1 MELKELDTGIFG
13 GRYPLLVAGP
23 CSAESR
29 GQMLATAEALAA
41 QGVGVF
47 RAGVW
52 KPRTK
57 PGGFEG
63 VGSEALGWLS
73 EVKQRTGMR
82 VATEVAMPQHVEEAL
97 RAGVDLLWI
106 GARTTTSPFAVQELA
121 EALRGADVP
130 VLVKNPATPDL
141 ELWIG
146 ALERLYGVGIKRL
159 GAIHRGFGAYGDKR
173 YRNAP
178 LWHLPLELKRRYPHL
193 TLFCDPSHIGGR
205 SDRVA
210 PLAQQAMDLHFDG
223 LFIEAHCHPS
233 KALSDS
239 AQQLT
244 PDELATLLKSLV
256 VRRNSSV
263 NGELE
268 VWRQQ
273 IDEIDEQVMELLARR
288 MRISQ
293 QIGVHKSRLGMP
305 VFQPDRYRAI
315 LERRNRTAVE
325 LGLSPAFV
333 DTLMRAIHEESV
345 RIQLEIPHT
354 APENH

>member
-1 MELKELDTGIFG
+1 MELNELDTDLFG

-63 VGSEALGWLS
+63 VGPEALEWLS
-73 EVKQRTGMR
+73 EVKRRTGMR

-106 GARTTTSPFAVQELA
+106 GARTATSPFAVQELA

-130 VLVKNPATPDL
+130 VLVKNPVNPDL

-146 ALERLYGVGIKRL
+146 ALERFYGVGIKRL
-159 GAIHRGFGAYGDKR
+159 GAIHRGFGAYGEKR

-178 LWHLPLELKRRYPHL
+178 LWHLPIELKRRYPHL

-223 LFIEAHCHPS
+223 LFIEAHCNPS
-233 KALSDS
+233 EALSDS

-244 PDELATLLKSLV
+244 PGELAMLMKSLV
-256 VRRNSSV
+256 VRRNSSA
-263 NGELE
+263 NGELA

-293 QIGVHKSRLGMP
+293 QIGAHKNRLGMP

-315 LERRNRTAVE
+315 LERRNRMAVE
-325 LGLSPAFV
+325 LGLSPVFA

-345 RIQLEIPHT
+345 RIQLEIPH
-354 APENH
+354 EE

>member
-1 MELKELDTGIFG
+1 MELNELDTGIFG
-13 GRYPLLVAGP
+13 GRYPMLVAGP

-29 GQMLATAEALAA
+29 GQVLATAEALAA
-41 QGVGVF
+41 QGVGMF

-63 VGSEALGWLS
+63 VGSKALAWLS

-106 GARTTTSPFAVQELA
+106 GARTATSPFAVQELA

-130 VLVKNPATPDL
+130 VLVKNPANPDL

-146 ALERLYGVGIKRL
+146 ALERLYGVGLRRL
-159 GAIHRGFGAYGDKR
+159 GAIHRGFGAYGDNR

-178 LWHLPLELKRRYPHL
+178 LWNLPIELKRRYPRL

-205 SDRVA
+205 SERVA
-210 PLAQQAMDLHFDG
+210 PLARQAMALHFDG
-223 LFIEAHCHPS
+223 LFIEAHCTPAE
-233 KALSDS
+233 ALSDS

-244 PDELATLLKSLV
+244 PDELAMLMHSLV
-256 VRRNSSV
+256 VRRNRSA
-263 NGELE
+263 NGELD

-273 IDEIDEQVMELLARR
+273 IDEIDEQMLELLARR

-293 QIGVHKSRLGMP
+293 QIGTHKSRLGMP
-305 VFQPDRYRAI
+305 VFQPDRYRAL
-315 LERRNRTAVE
+315 LERRTRTAVG
-325 LGLSPAFV
+325 LGLSPLFI

-345 RIQLEIPHT
+345 RIQLEIPH
-354 APENH
+354 EE

>member
-1 MELKELDTGIFG
+1 MELDELEISAFDN
-13 GRYPLLVAGP
+13 RYPMLVAGP

-29 GQMLATAEALAA
+29 EQMLATAGALAT
-41 QGVGVF
+41 QGVRFF

-63 VGSEALGWLS
+63 VGSEALEWLA
-73 EVKQRTGMR
+73 EVKRRTGMR

-97 RAGVDLLWI
+97 HAGVDLLWI
-106 GARTTTSPFAVQELA
+106 GARTATSPFAVQELA
-121 EALRGADVP
+121 EALRGVDVP
-130 VLVKNPATPDL
+130 VLVKNPVNPDL

-146 ALERLYGVGIKRL
+146 ALERLYGLGIKQL
-159 GAIHRGFGAYGDKR
+159 GAIHRGFCAYGDKR

-178 LWHLPLELKRRYPHL
+178 LWHLPIELKRRFPRL

-205 SDRVA
+205 SERVA
-210 PLAQQAMDLHFDG
+210 PLAQQAMELHFDG
-223 LFIEAHCHPS
+223 LFIEVHHNPPA
-233 KALSDS
+233 ALSDS

-244 PDELATLLKSLV
+244 PGELAQLMASLV
-256 VRRNSSV
+256 IRRNRSAD
-263 NGELE
+263 GELE

-273 IDEIDEQVMELLARR
+273 IDEIDEQMIALLARR

-293 QIGVHKSRLGMP
+293 QIGAHKNRLGMP

-315 LERRNRTAVE
+315 LEKRSRAGSE
-325 LGLSPAFV
+325 LGLSPDFI

-345 RIQLEIPHT
+345 RVQL
-354 APENH
+354 APASGE

>member
-1 MELKELDTGIFG
+1 MELSELDTGFFG

-63 VGSEALGWLS
+63 VGPEALEWLS
-73 EVKQRTGMR
+73 EVKRRTGMR

-97 RAGVDLLWI
+97 RADVDLLWI
-106 GARTTTSPFAVQELA
+106 GARTATSPFAVQELA
-121 EALRGADVP
+121 EALRGMDVP
-130 VLVKNPATPDL
+130 VLVKNPVNPDL

-146 ALERLYGVGIKRL
+146 ALERFYGVGIKQL

-178 LWHLPLELKRRYPHL
+178 LWHLPIELKRRYPHL

-223 LFIEAHCHPS
+223 LFIEAHCNPS
-233 KALSDS
+233 EALSDS

-244 PDELATLLKSLV
+244 PGELAMLMKSLV
-256 VRRNSSV
+256 IRRNSSV

-273 IDEIDEQVMELLARR
+273 IDEIDEQMMELLARR

-293 QIGVHKSRLGMP
+293 QIGAHKNRLGMP

-315 LERRNRTAVE
+315 LERRNRMAVE
-325 LGLSPAFV
+325 LGLSPVFV

-345 RIQLEIPHT
+345 RIQLEVPR
-354 APENH
+354 EE